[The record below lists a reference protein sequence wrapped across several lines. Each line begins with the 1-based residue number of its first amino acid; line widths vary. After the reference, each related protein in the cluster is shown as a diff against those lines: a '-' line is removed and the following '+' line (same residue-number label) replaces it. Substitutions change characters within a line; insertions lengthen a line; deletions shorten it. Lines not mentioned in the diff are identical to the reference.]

1 MFKKLGDKAKQA
13 AQQAGQAAKSKLEEK
28 IQESNLD
35 VGRFV
40 GDFSNIQ
47 NTMNN
52 FGLENILDLVTSDT
66 VMVSMAAI
74 VYTYGAEGIDK
85 VKQEVMK
92 RIVDYDQYLDTQV
105 VGHPEKVGFWDGF
118 VSVYRDEPV
127 NRAVDCPQYQSF
139 SQVGRMFGYITSP
152 LTPAPVAMLISKLDQ
167 FNKYGDSSDFLKG
180 FIEQKVG
187 SVMSGD
193 LINILDKTKNKGL
206 EQETTYQPQI
216 QQTYQETYQQLNSEK
231 QAPSLKDQYKQVW
244 NMHYQDMP
252 TDEIKRKQELDGV
265 PQELK
270 DILVKIAKQKYK

>member
-1 MFKKLGDKAKQA
+1 MFKNLGDKAKQV

-28 IQESNLD
+28 LQESNID

-74 VYTYGAEGIDK
+74 VYTYGSEGIDK

-92 RIVDYDQYLDTQV
+92 RIVDYDQYLDTQA

-118 VSVYRDEPV
+118 VSVYTDKPV
-127 NRAVDCPQYQSF
+127 NRIAECPQYQSF
-139 SQVGRMFGYITSP
+139 SQVGKLFGYITSP
-152 LTPAPVAMLISKLDQ
+152 LTPAPIAILISRLDQ
-167 FNKYGDSSDFLKG
+167 FSKYGDTSEFLKDL
-180 FIEQKVG
+180 IEQKVG
-187 SVMSGD
+187 NVMSGD
-193 LINILDKTKNKGL
+193 LINILDKTKNKGVQ
-206 EQETTYQPQI
+206 EPQQETV
-216 QQTYQETYQQLNSEK
+216 YQEPK
-231 QAPSLKDQYKQVW
+231 PVSLKEQYKQVW
-244 NMHYQDMP
+244 EMHYRDMP
-252 TDEIKRKQELDGV
+252 PKEIKRKQELDGV

-270 DILVKIAKQKYK
+270 NILVKIAEQKYN